1 MNPISPTLRRLPTA
15 LAAVL
20 AALAC
25 ALFATAAAAA
35 AAAEGPQTTPRIE
48 AELVAM
54 SQWAAPGS
62 TAVVAIRQ
70 TIQPGW
76 HTYWRNPGDSGG
88 ATTLDWS
95 LPAGVEADPIVWPLP
110 QRQRLQTLMNY
121 GYSGEVVLPVP
132 IRVPASARPGT
143 TLPLRVKA
151 LFLVCSD
158 QMCVPDELTLSLDL
172 PIRDGAAPLTRP
184 WGPRIETAIETAPRP
199 ADIEARVMLEGGT
212 LRITAVGGPLAGLD
226 LTRATFFPFEGDVI
240 DHAAVQFGRRGPNG
254 VTLDLA
260 VDPDLRKTG
269 LTGPVSG
276 LLSTDAGAWEIT
288 ATPGP
293 ALPGS
298 SGAGDLAPT
307 EDAEPAAPLT
317 AMAVVQAGLFAF
329 LGGLILNLM
338 PCVFPVLA
346 MKAASLTRSAHD
358 PAEARRDG
366 LAFLTGVLTTFLIL
380 AGVLL
385 ALRAGG
391 QAIGWG
397 FQLQSP
403 AVVAVLAL
411 LMLAVALNLSG
422 LFEIGGRLQALGSS
436 PLSRLPGGT
445 GAFFTGVLAVVVAAP
460 CTAPFM
466 AFALGAALIMPAPLA
481 LIVFGLLGLGLA
493 LPYVLISLSPGLL
506 RRLPRPGPWMETL
519 RRGLA
524 LPMYAAA
531 LWLVWV
537 FARQTDGEAALW
549 LVAACLLA
557 VVAAAALGRFR
568 SRAPWLG
575 PAGAAALILSLA
587 LAGVSVARAPAGDRE
602 AHALPAD
609 AWSQARV
616 EAALAQGRPVL
627 VNFTAD
633 WCVSCKINERTALS
647 SPRVARALTQA
658 NAVYLEADWTRRDDV
673 IARELQRHGR
683 SGVPLYLLYTPGRA
697 DPRILPQLL
706 TEGMVVEALGDG
718 QVD

>member
-1 MNPISPTLRRLPTA
+1 
-15 LAAVL
+15 VL
-20 AALAC
+20 IPAI
-25 ALFATAAAAA
+25 ATAQP
-35 AAAEGPQTTPRIE
+35 GPQRSERIE

-62 TAVVAIRQ
+62 TAVVAVRQ

-88 ATTLDWS
+88 ATTLAWS
-95 LPAGVEADPIVWPLP
+95 LPAGVEADAIVWPLP

-121 GYSGEVVLPVP
+121 GYSGEVLLPVP
-132 IRVPASARPGT
+132 IRIPASARPGT
-143 TLPLRVKA
+143 SLPLTVKA

-158 QMCVPDELTLSLDL
+158 EMCVPDELTLSLDL
-172 PIRDGAAPLTRP
+172 PIRDGAAPPTSP
-184 WGPRIETAIETAPRP
+184 WGRRIETAIETAPRP
-199 ADIEARVMLEGGT
+199 AGIEARATLDGGT
-212 LRITAVGGPLAGLD
+212 LRLTATGGPLAGLD
-226 LTRATFFPFEGDVI
+226 LTQASFFPFEGDVI

-260 VDPDLRKTG
+260 ADPDLRKAG
-269 LTGPVSG
+269 LTGPVPG
-276 LLSTDAGAWEIT
+276 ILSTDKGAWEIT
-288 ATPGP
+288 ASPGS

-298 SGAGDLAPT
+298 SGAGDLAAT
-307 EDAEPAAPLT
+307 EDATPAPPVT
-317 AMAVVQAGLFAF
+317 ALSVAQAALFA
-329 LGGLILNLM
+329 LIGGLILNLM

-346 MKAASLTRSAHD
+346 MKAAALTRSAHD

-366 LAFLTGVLTTFLIL
+366 LAFLAGVMTTFLVL

-403 AVVAVLAL
+403 PVVAVLSL

-422 LFEIGGRLQALGSS
+422 LFEVGGQLQALGGS

-481 LIVFGLLGLGLA
+481 LIVFAMLGLGLA

-506 RRLPRPGPWMETL
+506 GRLPKPGPWMMRL
-519 RRGLA
+519 QRWLA
-524 LPMYAAA
+524 MPMYAAA

-537 FARQTDGEAALW
+537 FARQTDLDAALW
-549 LVAACLLA
+549 LVAACVVA

-568 SRAPWLG
+568 SRAPWTG
-575 PAGAAALILSLA
+575 PAGAGALALSLV
-587 LAGVSVARAPAGDRE
+587 LAGAAIAAAPSGEAGS
-602 AHALPAD
+602 HALPAD
-609 AWSQARV
+609 AWSQAKV
-616 EAALAQGRPVL
+616 DQALAQGRPVL

-633 WCVSCKINERTALS
+633 WCVSCKINERTALG

-658 NAVYLEADWTRRDDV
+658 DAVYLEADWTRRDDV

-683 SGVPLYLLYTPGRA
+683 SGVPLYLLYTPGQPR
-697 DPRILPQLL
+697 PRILPQLL
-706 TEGMVVEALGDG
+706 TEGVV
-718 QVD
+718 VDAVRTAEP